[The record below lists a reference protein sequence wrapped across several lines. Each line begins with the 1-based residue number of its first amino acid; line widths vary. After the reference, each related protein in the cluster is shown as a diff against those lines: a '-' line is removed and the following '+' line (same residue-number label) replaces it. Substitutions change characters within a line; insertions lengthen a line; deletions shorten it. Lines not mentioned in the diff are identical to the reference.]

1 MKITSRQLPV
11 LYFTTICLLTIYTLT
26 SIKECEAYWMHDA
39 SITISKQKLLGDTSF
54 LFLVPLIIIIIQA
67 FLKIKTQTN
76 LFLTQFFIAVTSI
89 IFFVFATN
97 KPCDN
102 INGGHYMFINSILTL
117 GYYLFKL
124 ISIVIIGIMIIQT
137 IRSKNKCDGIEKT

>member
-1 MKITSRQLPV
+1 
-11 LYFTTICLLTIYTLT
+11 
-26 SIKECEAYWMHDA
+26 MHDA

-89 IFFVFATN
+89 LFFVFATN

-102 INGGHYMFINSILTL
+102 VNGGHYMFINSTLTL

-137 IRSKNKCDGIEKT
+137 IRSKNKCEGIEKT